1 MNNSHSL
8 RTDRSHLTLIALG
21 TSDPRCQ
28 VCGDQFHEG
37 DDITVYAYRPAGEPT
52 YEIGYLMCGHDT
64 HEHPTVFTRGVR
76 ELVVTGHIGSCA
88 NTRTQSTTWVLLAP
102 TIVVTSPTTRTE
114 PHVHPDTTTPRTPT
128 QTTHQEPTPLL
139 TAVREQTRADG
150 GPRDGGSE

>member
-1 MNNSHSL
+1 MNNSYSL
-8 RTDRSHLTLIALG
+8 RTDRSHLSRIALD
-21 TSDPRCQ
+21 TRDPRCQ
-28 VCGDQFHEG
+28 VCGETLHEG

-52 YEIGYLMCGHDT
+52 YEIGYLMCGHDI

-88 NTRTQSTTWVLLAP
+88 NTRTQSTTWILLEP
-102 TIVVTSPTTRTE
+102 TIVVTSATTHTK

-128 QTTHQEPTPLL
+128 QPTHHEPTPLL

>member
-1 MNNSHSL
+1 MNNSRRL
-8 RTDRSHLTLIALG
+8 RADRSHVSRIALD
-21 TSDPRCQ
+21 TRNPRCQ

-76 ELVVTGHIGSCA
+76 ELVVTGHIGNCA
-88 NTRTQSTTWVLLAP
+88 NTHTQSTTWVLLEP
-102 TIVVTSPTTRTE
+102 TIVVTSATTRTE
-114 PHVHPDTTTPRTPT
+114 PHVHLDTTTPRTPT
-128 QTTHQEPTPLL
+128 LPTNQAPTPLL

-150 GPRDGGSE
+150 GARDGGPE